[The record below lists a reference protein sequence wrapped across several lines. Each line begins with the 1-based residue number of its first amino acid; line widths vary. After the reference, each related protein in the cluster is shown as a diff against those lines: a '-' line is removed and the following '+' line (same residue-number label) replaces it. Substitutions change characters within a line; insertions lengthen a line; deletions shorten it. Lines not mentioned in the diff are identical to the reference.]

1 VTGVTVRLGRIAVI
15 GSRVDPYLHPWVE
28 SRVSRLRRGAFVHV
42 SASAAVARAAGG
54 VHKQSRECRE
64 LVR

>member
-28 SRVSRLRRGAFVHV
+28 SRVSQLRRA
-42 SASAAVARAAGG
+42 
-54 VHKQSRECRE
+54 SRERCRE
-64 LVR
+64 ASEEAEGGRIG